1 MATARERRAF
11 RAERKRIERE
21 AVQDA
26 AAARHRFQTA
36 QRALAAYDRTLKNSA
51 HRHSRRSIIRV
62 AAKAVRHPVRP
73 PPFYSRAGISYSR
86 RLQTIDGIQTTSFHC
101 AVSQTSQGSKAVAH
115 QVYIERESA
124 VVASFGT
131 LGETIEERKEV
142 WAELDA
148 RAPLKR
154 GCITLPE
161 SATPDLREA
170 LRPVLQRLADDG
182 AIPRRPTA
190 AWLRQPNRRL
200 AIRGLDHER
209 YETLAHAIGDA
220 YRDAIDRDWAA
231 ATRAGK
237 PPTLPPKILGH
248 PPRSPMLQRR
258 IVLELPHEVTDHARE
273 QILRD
278 FCARTFGRRGI
289 PFHAVIHAPAAGND
303 DRNFHAHIV
312 STHHQICRDRSTG
325 RWDFLASEE
334 MPAVHEFG
342 RQITSNACSPEGKAL
357 PAAERRT
364 IQRNL
369 FRELR
374 QTFATAANDALRM
387 EIVLKRYDPRSYHD
401 RGLAITPG
409 SHLGPAAAAAAKRG
423 GTVGRSPHRAA
434 WLNAAAALAEAAP
447 DDEDPEEIRRLIDTE
462 MVAQSLPHDC
472 LPPDCHGEIQADRR
486 RLARLRAKVESSFF
500 ALAARA
506 HLARPNA
513 PALPQHP
520 APPATESPRPLPVQ
534 DPQATPQRP
543 TASGTEFAVP
553 GIHPLPA
560 LRTARTQ
567 AISRPRR
574 ASLLA
579 PALPQRPVPPAAE
592 SSRPLPVQDPQATP
606 QRPTASGTEFAVPG
620 IHPLPALRTARTQA
634 ISRPRRASLLAP
646 ALPQRPVPP
655 AAESPRSLPVQDPQ
669 ATPQRPTASGTE
681 FAVPGIHPL
690 PALRTARTQAIS
702 RPRRASLLAP
712 ALPQR
717 PVPPAAESP
726 RPLPVQ
732 DPQATPQRPTASGT
746 EFAVP
751 GIHPLPALRT
761 ARTQAISRPRR
772 ASLLAPA
779 LPQRPV
785 PPAAESP
792 RPLPVQDPQATPQRP
807 TASGTEF
814 AVPGIHPLPA
824 LRTAR
829 TQAIS
834 RPRRASLLAPALPQ
848 RPVPPAAEFP
858 RSVPVPDPQATSQ
871 RPTASGTEFAV
882 PGIHPLPALRT
893 ARTQAISRPRR
904 ASLLAPALPQRPV
917 PPAAESPR
925 PLPVQDPQATPQRPT
940 ASGTEF
946 AVPGI
951 HPLPAL
957 RTARTQAIS
966 RPRRASLLAPALP
979 QRPVPPAAE
988 FPRSVPVPDPQ
999 ATSQRPTASGAN
1011 LAIPGILPPP
1021 VLRTARP
1028 QAISRPRRADLLA
1041 PAIPRTPDALHEVLH
1056 AHLPTMGAEYLT
1068 TPPGDDYFRTP
1079 IPGLSRTRN
1088 NRRPHALK
1096 CAERT
1101 LGKILDKQKDL
1112 FPPLTTRPSAARK
1125 ISIKR
1130 WHTWLAEHPDRHTHL
1145 ADEMLASMWP
1155 DYQRDHDLEPAPIP
1169 PTPAALLR
1177 FLNGHLRRLGDE
1189 IVRAP
1194 AQDDGFDT
1202 SIPGLGPTALLCVFQ
1217 TLRKEIPNRIRRSGA
1232 EQKSRYSRWSDWL
1245 DSPPD
1250 RRGYLAAL
1258 LTKAVWPVHQHE
1270 HSLDPALRAPERPPA
1285 PSRPAR
1291 TPQQPGWSR

>member
-21 AVQDA
+21 AAQDA
-26 AAARHRFQTA
+26 VAARHRFQSA
-36 QRALAAYDRTLKNSA
+36 QRALAAYDRTVKNST

-73 PPFYSRAGISYSR
+73 PPFYSRAGISYCR
-86 RLQTIDGIQTTSFHC
+86 RLQTIDGIRAISFHC
-101 AVSQTSQGSKAVAH
+101 AISQTSHGSKAVAH
-115 QVYIERESA
+115 QVYIERKSA
-124 VVASFGT
+124 VVASLGT
-131 LGETIEERKEV
+131 LGETLEERKEV
-142 WAELDA
+142 WSELDA

-161 SATPDLREA
+161 GAPPDLREA

-182 AIPRRPTA
+182 AIPRRPAA

-200 AIRGLDHER
+200 AIRGLDHDR

-220 YRDAIDRDWAA
+220 YRDAIDRNWAP

-289 PFHAVIHAPAAGND
+289 PYHAVIHAPAAGND

-312 STHHQICRDRSTG
+312 STHHQIRRDRSTG

-334 MPAVHEFG
+334 MPAVHKFG
-342 RQITSNACSPEGKAL
+342 REITSNACSPEGKAL

-364 IQRNL
+364 IQRDL

-447 DDEDPEEIRRLIDTE
+447 DEDPEEIRRLVDTE

-520 APPATESPRPLPVQ
+520 APPATESPRSVPVQ
-534 DPQATPQRP
+534 DPQATSQQP
-543 TASGTEFAVP
+543 TASGANLAIP
-553 GIHPLPA
+553 GILRPPA
-560 LRTARTQ
+560 LRTAHPE

-574 ASLLA
+574 ADLLA
-579 PALPQRPVPPAAE
+579 PAFPQRPASPSTGSPRPAPVP
-592 SSRPLPVQDPQATP
+592 DPQATS
-606 QRPTASGTEFAVPG
+606 QQPTASGANLAIPG
-620 IHPLPALRTARTQA
+620 ILRPPALRTAHPEA
-634 ISRPRRASLLAP
+634 ISRPRRADLLAP
-646 ALPQRPVPP
+646 AFPQRP
-655 AAESPRSLPVQDPQ
+655 ASPS
-669 ATPQRPTASGTE
+669 
-681 FAVPGIHPL
+681 PG
-690 PALRTARTQAIS
+690 S
-702 RPRRASLLAP
+702 
-712 ALPQR
+712 
-717 PVPPAAESP
+717 
-726 RPLPVQ
+726 
-732 DPQATPQRPTASGT
+732 
-746 EFAVP
+746 
-751 GIHPLPALRT
+751 
-761 ARTQAISRPRR
+761 
-772 ASLLAPA
+772 
-779 LPQRPV
+779 
-785 PPAAESP
+785 
-792 RPLPVQDPQATPQRP
+792 
-807 TASGTEF
+807 
-814 AVPGIHPLPA
+814 
-824 LRTAR
+824 
-829 TQAIS
+829 
-834 RPRRASLLAPALPQ
+834 
-848 RPVPPAAEFP
+848 P

-871 RPTASGTEFAV
+871 RPTASGAELAV
-882 PGIHPLPALRT
+882 PGIHPSPAFRTARPKTIARPRRADLLAPAFPQRPASPSTGSPRSVPVPDPQATSQRPTASGANLAIPGILPPSTLRT
-893 ARTQAISRPRR
+893 ARPQAISRPRR
-904 ASLLAPALPQRPV
+904 AGL
-917 PPAAESPR
+917 
-925 PLPVQDPQATPQRPT
+925 
-940 ASGTEF
+940 
-946 AVPGI
+946 
-951 HPLPAL
+951 
-957 RTARTQAIS
+957 
-966 RPRRASLLAPALP
+966 LLAPALP

-988 FPRSVPVPDPQ
+988 FPRPAPVPGPQATPQRPPTASGAELAVPGIHPSPAFRTARPKTIAQPRRADLLAPAFPQRPASPSTGSPRSVPVPDPQ

-1021 VLRTARP
+1021 ALRTARP
-1028 QAISRPRRADLLA
+1028 QAISRPRRASLLA
-1041 PAIPRTPDALHEVLH
+1041 PALPQRPVPPAAETPRPAPVQDPQATPQRPPASAAESDAIPRTPDALHEVLH

-1068 TPPGDDYFRTP
+1068 TPPMGDHFRTP
-1079 IPGLSRTRN
+1079 IPGLPRKDG
-1088 NRRPHALK
+1088 NRWLGAIK
-1096 CAERT
+1096 CAEKT
-1101 LGKILDKQKDL
+1101 LGKILHGQKDL
-1112 FPPLTTRPSAARK
+1112 FPPPTTMRPSAARK
-1125 ISIKR
+1125 FRVKR
-1130 WHTWLAEHPDRHTHL
+1130 WHTWLAEHPDRRTHL
-1145 ADEMLASMWP
+1145 ADEMLASVLP
-1155 DYQRDHDLEPAPIP
+1155 DYQRDHGLEPAPIP
-1169 PTPAALLR
+1169 PTPAALR
-1177 FLNGHLRRLGDE
+1177 RVLNGHLRQLGGE

-1194 AQDDGFDT
+1194 AQGDGFDT
-1202 SIPGLGPTALLCVFQ
+1202 PIPGLGPKALLCLFQ
-1217 TLRKEIPNRIRRSGA
+1217 TLRKQIPNRIRRSGA
-1232 EQKSRYSRWSDWL
+1232 QQEVRYSRWSDWL

-1258 LTKAVWPVHQHE
+1258 LTKAVWPMHQRDHG
-1270 HSLDPALRAPERPPA
+1270 LDPALRAPEPPPA